1 MKVVIVVMI
10 YRLSALKAAKIDV
23 YWNVLYTTECWVK
36 TNLILSECSRNV
48 GLRGMYSRKFS
59 TLQSLYLL
67 VLQFGRRHGLVPHSV
82 TSRKKVQLAGQTGG
96 QKGTLAIG
104 TGRCQI

>member
-10 YRLSALKAAKIDV
+10 YRLSALKEAKIDV
-23 YWNVLYTTECWVK
+23 YWNVLYTIECWVK
-36 TNLILSECSRNV
+36 TSLNLSERSRNV

-67 VLQFGRRHGLVPHSV
+67 VLQFGCRHGLVPHSV
-82 TSRKKVQLAGQTGG
+82 TLRKEVQLAGQARG
-96 QKGTLAIG
+96 QRGALAIS
-104 TGRCQI
+104 TGWCQI